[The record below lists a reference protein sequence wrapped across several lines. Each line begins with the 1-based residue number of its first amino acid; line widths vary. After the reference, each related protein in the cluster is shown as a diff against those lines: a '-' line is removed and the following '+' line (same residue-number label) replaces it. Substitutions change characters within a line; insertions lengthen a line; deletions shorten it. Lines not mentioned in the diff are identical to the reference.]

1 MKKLYTLFLFVII
14 VFKANASHI
23 SGGDMSYTWV
33 GPGANTYLV
42 TLNLYRDCLGIEML
56 ASETAN
62 ATSTCGGSVT
72 VNLTLMNP
80 NYTTD
85 AFGNQ
90 QLNGTEIS
98 QLCSV
103 DSGSCGGGPYPGM
116 QLYIYQGVVDL
127 SPACNAWTLSWS
139 TCCRNVAANIPTS
152 TSDDIYIQA
161 TLNSVTAQQNSS
173 PIFTSQPIPYV
184 CANQP
189 VNYNY
194 GVIEPDGDSLTYQF
208 ISASMAGGLPLT
220 YGGGYSGGVPIPGI
234 TIDPVTGS
242 INFTPTVVGQFIVVV
257 QVNEYNDA
265 GQLIGTTLRDIQFA
279 VIACSNQ
286 QPDINSG
293 FISNLVGTAN
303 LLGPNQI
310 ELCEGN
316 TFSFTAVYTDPDI
329 NDTLSISTNLGTVL
343 TNATYTTSGTNPF
356 TVVYSWTVPPGTA
369 GANTNFVATIT
380 DGNCPILGLQTYVYD
395 INVLDRTSTG
405 PDQTICGV
413 QSAQLNASGGNIFTW
428 YDLAGNLIPV
438 GPQFS
443 CNPCD
448 NPLAQPNVTSTYVV
462 QSDLLGTCISS
473 DTVTVNVATNFTFS
487 LSQSSNS
494 ACLFQPIQLNC
505 LPNPA
510 GVYSYSWSPASYMS
524 NPNIANPVM
533 NPTASG
539 TYWVYNTVTSAQGCT
554 YQDSLQV
561 TISQSAAPV
570 ITAIA
575 DTVCIGLPNQ
585 LNVEFASTIPTVCA
599 TTSTP
604 CTGPILN
611 ATIGTGTTSNSATGY
626 PAVFGNF
633 YWGARHQILYTAAE
647 LNAMGFI
654 GGKITSIA
662 FNISSLNAS
671 VLQYSNFEIRM
682 KCTSATDLTNWESGL
697 SVVYPAQNH
706 TVTLGW
712 NTFQLANIYEWDG
725 VSNLIVE
732 TCFNNSSWDDNCSNT
747 FTNTTYNS
755 VLFYR
760 ADMSGICY
768 SGTPTSST
776 ERPNIQIG
784 YCGGTANPANYTYA
798 WTPANTLS
806 NPTIINPTTIPPGSP
821 SYQVIVTDIA
831 GGCSDTATVVIQ
843 NSVVPPDPTIIIP
856 AQTFYCINDPAI
868 AVATVTPGGVWTGTG
883 INVAGVFNPNIAGVG
898 NHELVYTI
906 YATPTCFISDTV
918 FLDVVSSPNAT
929 ITTTNNM
936 QICISTAPFSMT
948 SAVAGGD
955 WTGNGVS
962 ITGLFDPSLAGP
974 GTHDII
980 YTLGSG
986 NCIED
991 DTISITVIDLP
1002 NDSLIPAGPF
1012 CENDVP
1018 YTLQAITPAGVWSGT
1033 GITNANAGTFDPAIA
1048 TPGLHIVTYTFNG
1061 VCPFVQTMPVIVK
1074 PNPTIPLISNNS
1086 PMCERLDLS
1095 FITTTIQ
1102 NASYFWSGPNGYSSN
1117 LQNPTIENV
1126 TYADSGDYQLYII
1139 VDGCLS
1145 PVATTVGAVWPT
1157 PPTPVII
1164 TNSPLCEG
1172 QTLYLE
1178 TDSFPNASYFWS
1190 GPSGFSS
1197 NLRKPVIGFPTAV
1210 NSGTYEIIKI
1220 ANGCSSIPTAE
1231 EVVINPT
1238 PISLFYALPEEVSIM
1253 NPVVEFSS
1261 QASTGTD
1268 IQYLWDFGDST
1279 NATDFSTNHLY
1290 GDTGTFTVK
1299 YTVANAITGCQSVT
1313 EKTVIVTPYFRLFIP
1328 SAFSPNGDGLNDI
1341 FEVLG
1346 TAIQEYDLN
1355 IFDRW
1360 GGKMFQSTNIYNHWE
1375 GTAKGYEAPQGAYVY
1390 VIKVKDNKG
1399 KEYEYTGTVTLLR

>member
-1 MKKLYTLFLFVII
+1 MKRIYILILMII
-14 VFKANASHI
+14 LTAGVRASHI

-33 GPGANTYLV
+33 GPGANTYLI
-42 TLNLYRDCLGIEML
+42 TLNLFRDCDGITMST
-56 ASETAN
+56 SETVT

-72 VNLTLMNP
+72 ITVDLSNP
-80 NYTTD
+80 
-85 AFGNQ
+85 G
-90 QLNGTEIS
+90 GTEIS
-98 QLCSV
+98 QLCDNQLSTCN
-103 DSGSCGGGPYPGM
+103 SGTYPGM
-116 QLYIYQGVVDL
+116 QLYTYEAIVDL
-127 SPACNAWTLSWS
+127 SPPCDTWTLSWT
-139 TCCRNVAANIPTS
+139 TCCRNNTVNVPTS
-152 TSDDIYIQA
+152 SSDDIYIQA
-161 TLNSVTAQQNSS
+161 TMNSVTAPQNNS
-173 PIFTSQPIPYV
+173 PAFTSQPIPYV
-184 CANQP
+184 CINQP

-194 GVIEPDGDSLTYQF
+194 GVIEPDGDSLVYSFTTGY
-208 ISASMAGGLPLT
+208 IAGGGTLG
-220 YGGGYSGGVPIPGI
+220 YAGGYSGAVPIQGI
-234 TIDPVTGS
+234 TIDPVTGN
-242 INFTPTVVGQFIVVV
+242 INFTPTVLGNFIVVV
-257 QVNEYNDA
+257 QVDEYDDQGN
-265 GQLIGTTLRDIQFA
+265 LLSTTMRDIQF
-279 VIACSNQ
+279 VVLNCTNQ
-286 QPDINSG
+286 QPDVNSG
-293 FISNLVGTAN
+293 LISNIIGNAN
-303 LLGPNQI
+303 LTGPMQI

-316 TFSFTAVYTDPDI
+316 TFSFTAVYTDPDV
-329 NDTLSISTNLGTVL
+329 NDTLSITTNLGTVL

-356 TVVYSWTVPPGTA
+356 TVVYSWTVPPGAA
-369 GANTNFVATIT
+369 GANTTFVATIT
-380 DGNCPILGLQTYVYD
+380 DGNCPILGLQSYVYD
-395 INVLDRTSTG
+395 INVLDRTLAY

-413 QSAQLNASGGNIFTW
+413 QTAQLNASGGNIFTW
-428 YDLAGNLIPV
+428 YDMAGNLIPV

-448 NPLAQPNVTSTYVV
+448 NPVAHPTVTTTYVV

-473 DTVTVNVATNFTFS
+473 DTVTVSVAADFNFT
-487 LSQSSNS
+487 LTQSNNS

-505 LPNPA
+505 IPNPA
-510 GVYSYSWSPASYMS
+510 GAYSYSWTPASYMS
-524 NPNIANPVM
+524 NPAIANPIL

-539 TYWVYNTVTSAQGCT
+539 TYWVHNTITSAQGCQYT
-554 YQDSLQV
+554 DSMQV

-570 ITAIA
+570 VTAIA
-575 DTVCIGLPNQ
+575 DTVCIGMPNQ

-599 TTSTP
+599 TTTTP
-604 CTGPILN
+604 CAGPILN
-611 ATIGTGTTSNSATGY
+611 AAIGTGTASNSATGY

-633 YWGARHQILYTAAE
+633 YWGARHQMLYTAAE

-671 VLQYSNFEIRM
+671 VLQYNSFEIRM
-682 KCTSATDLTNWESGL
+682 KCTSASDLTNWESGL

-747 FTNTTYNS
+747 YTNTTFNS

-760 ADMSGICY
+760 ADIAGVCY
-768 SGTPTSST
+768 SGTPTTST
-776 ERPNIQIG
+776 QRPNIQIG

-806 NPTIINPTTIPPGSP
+806 DATIQNPTTIPPGSP

-831 GGCSDTATVVIQ
+831 GGCSDTAVVVIQ
-843 NSVVPPDPTIIIP
+843 NSVVPPDPTIILP
-856 AQTFYCINDPAI
+856 SQTFYCINDPAV
-868 AVATVTPGGVWTGTG
+868 AVATVTPGGVWTGNG
-883 INVAGVFNPNIAGVG
+883 INAAGVFTPNIAGVG

-906 YATPTCFISDTV
+906 YASPTCFISDTI
-918 FLDVVSSPNAT
+918 FLDVVSSPNAS
-929 ITTTNNM
+929 ITSTDNM
-936 QICISTAPFSMT
+936 QICISTSPFSIT
-948 SAVAGGD
+948 SAVAGGT
-955 WTGNGVS
+955 WSGNPGIS
-962 ITGLFDPSLAGP
+962 PAGLFDPSASGP
-974 GTHDII
+974 GTFDII

-1012 CENDVP
+1012 CENDAS
-1018 YTLQAITPAGVWSGT
+1018 YNLQAITPGGVWSGT
-1033 GITNANAGTFDPAIA
+1033 GITDGTLGTFDPATA

-1061 VCPFVQTMPVIVK
+1061 VCPFVQTMPLTVK
-1074 PNPTIPLISNNS
+1074 ANPTLPLVSNNS

-1095 FITTTIQ
+1095 FITTSIQ
-1102 NASYFWSGPNGYSSN
+1102 NASYYWSGPNGFSSN

-1145 PVATTVGAVWPT
+1145 PVATSLGAIWPT
-1157 PPTPVII
+1157 PPTPTII

-1178 TDSFPNASYFWS
+1178 TDSFPNATYVWA

-1197 NLRKPVIGFPTAV
+1197 NALKPVIGYATIV

-1220 ANGCSSIPTAE
+1220 ANGCSSLASSID
-1231 EVVINPT
+1231 VVIHPT
-1238 PISLFYALPEEVSIM
+1238 PASLFYALPEEVSM
-1253 NPVVEFSS
+1253 LNPLIEFSS
-1261 QASTGTD
+1261 QATTGTD
-1268 IQYLWDFGDST
+1268 IQYQWDFGDNYSS
-1279 NATDFSTNHLY
+1279 NDYNTNHLY
-1290 GDTGTFTVK
+1290 SDTGTYVVK
-1299 YTVANAITGCQSVT
+1299 YTVTNAVTGCESET
-1313 EKTVIVTPYFRLFIP
+1313 EKTVIVTPYYKLFIP

-1341 FEVLG
+1341 FEIYGSAVE
-1346 TAIQEYDLN
+1346 EYDLT

-1360 GGKMFQSTNIYNHWE
+1360 GGKLFQSGNLKQHWE
-1375 GTAKGYEAPQGAYVY
+1375 GKISTGQDAPQGAYVY
-1390 VIKVKDNKG
+1390 MIVVKDHKG
-1399 KEYEYTGTVTLLR
+1399 IEHEYRGTVTLLR